1 MKQTSGTRFTF
12 KPTELLKE
20 KVSEIIR
27 DAESQN
33 YVQGVKIGR
42 ALGGVFAREN
52 ERLALKY
59 PDGHERREQAKLRLN
74 AGAEARK
81 AMFQRHAD
89 VSTPPADA
97 GTGWAVDG
105 FVRTAGGDPVTNVTV
120 AAYDS
125 RGRVHEEFGYG
136 CTDTR
141 GYFKIVASKI
151 PDKQMR
157 VFILASREKKLLKSN
172 ENRLAPA
179 AGVSER
185 IDIILERDEKGE
197 CSAPPTGKAETVYHD
212 PKPFVD
218 PIKKDVAAATPAPA
232 QPPKEKTD
240 EANIVVSK
248 TDAKTSPSTVAKSS
262 GSAKPINAKT
272 HSTAKKMRTSKSN
285 PASTA
290 TKRKVVKKPKKNK

>member
-1 MKQTSGTRFTF
+1 MKQTTGSRFTF

-42 ALGGVFAREN
+42 ALGGVYAREHA
-52 ERLALKY
+52 RLELKY
-59 PDGHERREQAKLRLN
+59 GEDHPRTEEAKLRSS
-74 AGAEARK
+74 AGSEARK
-81 AMFQRHAD
+81 AMFQRHTD

-105 FVRTAGGDPVTNVTV
+105 FVRTAGGDPVSNITV

-125 RGRVHEEFGYG
+125 RDRVHDEFGYG
-136 CTDTR
+136 CTDAK

-151 PDKQMR
+151 PDRQMR

-172 ENRLAPA
+172 ENRLTPA

-185 IDIILERDEKGE
+185 IDIILERDEKNE
-197 CSAPPTGKAETVYHD
+197 CSAPPTGKAEAVYYD
-212 PKPFVD
+212 QKPSDD
-218 PIKKDVAAATPAPA
+218 PIKKDVVETTPSPA
-232 QPPKEKTD
+232 QPRKEKTD
-240 EANIVVSK
+240 KANVVVSK
-248 TDAKTSPSTVAKSS
+248 PDTKTPPSTIAKSS

-272 HSTAKKMRTSKSN
+272 TSTAKNMRTSKPK

-290 TKRKVVKKPKKNK
+290 AKRKAVKKPKKNK